1 LKIDREKKVVD
12 RDGSVWFS
20 DAMKSARALGF
31 CVIVLCLLASNGFA
45 ETATLNSVDVLD
57 LGDRLVATRDRTS
70 PSQIHLEPKEK
81 VQWIG
86 AKGAVGVALT
96 DRRFLAISETSSG
109 WQQIRLRSED
119 GALSEVALGANI
131 ALLVT
136 KKRILGF
143 DGPSGLI
150 TEERFHIR
158 EAVVSSGVNELIG
171 VVATSQRVIGFAAG
185 RALPIERRFQ
195 LHEAFETLRVL
206 DTTATV
212 RTSRRILFFE
222 SSTGSWR
229 DEDIRFK

>member
-1 LKIDREKKVVD
+1 MR
-12 RDGSVWFS
+12 SPC
-20 DAMKSARALGF
+20 ALGF

-45 ETATLNSVDVLD
+45 ETATLDSVGVLD

-70 PSQIHLEPKEK
+70 PSQISLEAKEK

-86 AKGAVGVALT
+86 AKGAVGIALT
-96 DRRFLAISETSSG
+96 DRRLLAISETSSG
-109 WQQIRLRSED
+109 WQQIRLKSED
-119 GALSEVALGANI
+119 GAPSEVALGANI

-150 TEERFHIR
+150 TEERLHIR

-171 VVATSQRVIGFAAG
+171 VVATNERVIGFAAG
-185 RALPIERRFQ
+185 HALPVERRFQ

-212 RTSRRILFFE
+212 RTSRRIFVFQ

-229 DEDIRFK
+229 DEDIRFN